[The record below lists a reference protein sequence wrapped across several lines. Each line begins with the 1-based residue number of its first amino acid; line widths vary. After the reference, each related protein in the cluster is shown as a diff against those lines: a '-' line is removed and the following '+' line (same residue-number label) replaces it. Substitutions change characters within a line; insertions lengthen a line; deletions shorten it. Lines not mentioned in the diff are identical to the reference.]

1 MIHHIAI
8 GTPNPSLLADFY
20 LKIPGSRKLKEF
32 HYESGILR
40 SVWIQFGSILLMLE
54 DGENKSPRALVFSY
68 QEMERSKWTQFLKQ
82 NEVESRTEYTI
93 YFLDPDKNLLGVSS
107 YPEKLE
113 LQLEMS

>member
-8 GTPNPSLLADFY
+8 GTPNPSHLADFY
-20 LKIPGSRKLKEF
+20 LKIPGSHKLKEF

-40 SVWIQFGSILLMLE
+40 SVWIQFGSIIVMLE

-68 QEMERSKWTQFLKQ
+68 QVIDQSKWTQFLKQ
-82 NEVESRTEYTI
+82 SNIQGRTDYTI
-93 YFLDPDKNLLGVSS
+93 YFFDPDKNLLGVSS

-113 LQLEMS
+113 PLLEMS